1 MISGGAADRFH
12 EGCGYGVRRS
22 VPKSGAPFEG
32 KTARSRAAASF
43 AFTKAVTQACH
54 HEPTN

>member
-1 MISGGAADRFH
+1 MISSPAASRFH

-22 VPKSGAPFEG
+22 VPKSGAPFGGE
-32 KTARSRAAASF
+32 TATPKAAASF
-43 AFTKAVTQACH
+43 GFIITAIQTSP